1 MGTVGGRHRSGARL
15 QNMTWGPRRPRLEHF
30 QVDVSFETPLPVI
43 TVTGEL
49 DASTAPVFNHAL
61 EAALDRAREGVILNL
76 TATRYIDSTG
86 IQSLLRLYHHTRRCG
101 PRVMLVDRV
110 DPLRKVFQLV
120 GMARLFAIHMDQETA
135 FEAFRV
141 LKTQ

>member
-1 MGTVGGRHRSGARL
+1 
-15 QNMTWGPRRPRLEHF
+15 LEHF

-43 TVTGEL
+43 VVTGEL

-61 EAALDRAREGVILNL
+61 EAALDRAGDGLVLNL

-101 PRVMLVDRV
+101 LRVMLVDRV
-110 DPLRKVFQLV
+110 DPLRKVFQLI
-120 GMARLFAIHMDQETA
+120 GMARLFPIHLDQETA
-135 FEAFRV
+135 IEAFRV